1 MKLQPLRKLTL
12 KSIAVSMA
20 VMVAATTMTA
30 PAHAG
35 LKEAM
40 NQMFVSAST
49 DAQVINT
56 QRLKG
61 MYGGS
66 MTLRPM
72 SAGISV
78 VQFAPPRIDAGCGG
92 IDIFFGSFSF
102 INGAQFEQLIRSIA
116 ANAVGFAIK
125 AAIDR
130 MCEPCGKL
138 IAELDDAMRK
148 LNAMTKNTCAI
159 ANQLSTQEGR
169 QKLMESASAIGGHL
183 SRAAGHAADSMK
195 AENWKLFSSPNE
207 TASGKSP
214 GTGASAAA
222 AVAESNPFD
231 GNVVYI
237 AAKKS
242 MANGT
247 NSLRAFLSEQ
257 DAISLVMGLYGVAV
271 FNPDPKGES
280 CPAGT
285 PPERCVKLVEKKEPT
300 ITTWDNLM
308 YPRKHHENGVP
319 AWTCGGSEC
328 RDLTGTFIPLSTWG
342 GVEDAVNVALFGSPL
357 MPLSPQM
364 TTPDS
369 LVGSFVHKSTS
380 ATLSPSAMRIAKI
393 IPMPVLSMLTEVQH
407 IEGAAMTLGMHL
419 SDALPRYFAYQ
430 MALEMQGI
438 GANVFSGQ
446 TAKDMPTEFRTNLM
460 QKAQNLIAIKPP
472 EGELV
477 KIFNETTQA
486 IINMNKLTGSK
497 LKTGGK

>member
-12 KSIAVSMA
+12 KSFAVSMA

-40 NQMFVSAST
+40 NQMFVSTST
-49 DAQVINT
+49 DPQAINT

-61 MYGGS
+61 MYGGA
-66 MTLRPM
+66 MTLRPL

-148 LNAMTKNTCAI
+148 LNAMSKNTCAI
-159 ANQLSTQEGR
+159 ANQLSSADGR
-169 QKLMESASAIGGHL
+169 KQLMNQAESIGASL
-183 SRAAGHAADSMK
+183 MNAAGHASDAIKS
-195 AENWKLFSSPNE
+195 ENWKLISSPNE
-207 TASGKSP
+207 TAKGKSP
-214 GTGASAAA
+214 GAGASAAA
-222 AVAESNPFD
+222 AIAESNPFD
-231 GNVVYI
+231 GNVVYL
-237 AAKKS
+237 AAKQS

-247 NSLRAFLSEQ
+247 NSLRAFLSEK
-257 DAISLVMGLYGVAV
+257 DAISLVMGLYGVAI

-280 CPAGT
+280 CPPGT
-285 PPERCVKLVEKKEPT
+285 PAERCVKLVEKKEPT

-319 AWTCGGSEC
+319 VFQCGGADC
-328 RDLTGTFIPLSTWG
+328 RDVTASNISLATWG
-342 GVEDAVNVALFGSPL
+342 GVEDAVNIALFGNPSLPL
-357 MPLSPQM
+357 TGEM

-369 LVGSFVHKSTS
+369 LVGSFVHKSSS
-380 ATLSPSAMRIAKI
+380 ATLSASAKRIANI
-393 IPMPVLSMLTEVQH
+393 IPMPILSMLTEVQH
-407 IEGAAMTLGMHL
+407 IDGAAMTLGMHL

-430 MALEMQGI
+430 LAVEMQGI

-446 TAKDMPTEFRTNLM
+446 TAKDMPTEFRVNLS

-472 EGELV
+472 EGELI
-477 KIFNETTQA
+477 KIFNETTKA
-486 IINMNKLTGSK
+486 IINMNLLTASK